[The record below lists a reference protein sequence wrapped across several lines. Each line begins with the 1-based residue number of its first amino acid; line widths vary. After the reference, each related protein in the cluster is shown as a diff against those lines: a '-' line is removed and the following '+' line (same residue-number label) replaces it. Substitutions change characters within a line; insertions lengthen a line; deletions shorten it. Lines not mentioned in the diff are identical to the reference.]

1 MIVEISLAVIVLAI
15 VISSPSELTQLLAI
29 CIYNFVLIFL
39 WLFGILELPN
49 YPTVQHG
56 AQYWTYTDLCETLH
70 LLFWLCLRWLAF
82 MFWFILPTSP
92 IVFTLDPPAQY

>member
-1 MIVEISLAVIVLAI
+1 MIVEISLAVIILAI

-39 WLFGILELPN
+39 WLFGIVELPN
-49 YPTVQHG
+49 YPTVQNG
-56 AQYWTYTDLCETLH
+56 AQYWTHTDLCETLH
-70 LLFWLCLRWLAF
+70 LLFWLCLRWLAL